1 MAKIRSV
8 PVAALRGFLFVL
20 ALTSMAAASEPIWQP
35 TPDEISRLTQRVE
48 ANWARLFPDD
58 ALRPRASWLEM
69 LNVVLDGLAVGIQ
82 PERIERAV
90 TALADLQDT
99 DPASKTYG
107 NVRWYHGDP
116 TVVDRNGVEFTT
128 RHAMVAWIF
137 FQDRIAERP
146 RQRLEGLLHLAR
158 TGIVNHKVSVG
169 YTNIYLMKAWNLIAL
184 GERFGDPGLA
194 EEGYSHLR
202 QWLAFTS
209 RVGITEYLSPDYY
222 SVDLE
227 NLALIAN
234 LAQNEEA
241 RELARRALDIVWTD
255 VALNWYRPAERLG
268 GPHSRSYNRLFNAGS
283 LDQFVARAGWA
294 SGDLGRRFGPFADA
308 TWFPPSAMALHWW
321 EAPRPRF
328 VTARFGEAP
337 HQRYSHYLGNNV
349 SVASAESNA
358 SLHDNALLMI
368 NLGGGRDV
376 PVINAFMDGRRDHY
390 GLNRTLE
397 AGSGHM
403 KALHLKPF
411 IASVQNGP
419 EVLFV
424 AAAKDGREELTA
436 LETVV
441 TLPADANYWL
451 DGRPLDIFRTVSAWT
466 PEPAPNGDGTA
477 AAVERRDGHI
487 EVALTDNDTRAGIG
501 LVRYAPTEPGATYR
515 LRATLQG
522 GPISLYLNFLDTDRR
537 LIGQENI
544 KTVKGGTTF
553 STHEQAAVAPAG
565 TAWCKAW
572 LYSPIAARTEVRV
585 HDLHLE
591 RSARNAGEGP
601 EILARF
607 DFQPYVV
614 QEIEIPN
621 GSTLVIRRQD
631 AAAALRPLS
640 AWNIGGRPI
649 TFVLANDGLAHRA
662 LRLTATHSAART
674 DGRGAAALWAYAAEN
689 LADEAAFSAFLR
701 TVGAIRSRGTRDGDE
716 IDVGVDGISGPL
728 RVVADIAG
736 ERRLVRQGMPAVD
749 PDAALLVDGKPID
762 RGWRP

>member
-1 MAKIRSV
+1 MTKV
-8 PVAALRGFLFVL
+8 LLGPVL
-20 ALTSMAAASEPIWQP
+20 AACVAVLAVAVAPMAVASDAVWQP
-35 TPDEISRLTQRVE
+35 TPEETARLKQR
-48 ANWARLFPDD
+48 ADAHWSRLFPDG
-58 ALRPRASWLEM
+58 ALRPRATWLDM
-69 LNVVLDGLAVGIQ
+69 LNVVLDGLAVGTA

-90 TALADLQDT
+90 AALADLQDT

-116 TVVDRNGVEFTT
+116 AVVDRNGVEFAT
-128 RHAMVAWIF
+128 RHAMVAWILF
-137 FQDRIAERP
+137 GERMTERP
-146 RQRLEGLLHLAR
+146 RQRLEGMLRLAR

-184 GERFGDPGLA
+184 GEGFGDPGLA

-202 QWLAFTS
+202 QWLAFTA

-227 NLALIAN
+227 NLALVAN
-234 LAQNEEA
+234 LAKNEEA
-241 RELARRALDIVWTD
+241 RELARRGLDIVWTD

-283 LDQFVARAGWA
+283 LDAFVARAGWA
-294 SGDLGRRFGPFADA
+294 TGDLGRRFGPFAAA
-308 TWFPPSAMALHWW
+308 TWFSPSAIARNWW

-328 VTARFGEAP
+328 VTARFGEVP
-337 HQRYSHYLGNNV
+337 HQRYSHYLGNSV

-368 NLGGGRDV
+368 NLGSGREV

-419 EVLFV
+419 EVLFI
-424 AAAKDGREELTA
+424 AAVKDKREELIA
-436 LETVV
+436 QETTV
-441 TLPADANYWL
+441 TLPADADYWL
-451 DGRPLDIFRTVSAWT
+451 DGRPLDVFRAVSAWT
-466 PEPAPNGDGTA
+466 PEPVPDGDLTSTA
-477 AAVERRDGHI
+477 IDRRDGHI
-487 EVALTDNDTRAGIG
+487 EVALADNDTRAGLG
-501 LVRYAPTEPGATYR
+501 LVRYVPAEPGATYR

-522 GPISLYLNFLDTDRR
+522 GPMSLYLNFLDAERR

-544 KTVKGGTTF
+544 RTVKGGAAF
-553 STHEQAAVAPAG
+553 STHEHAAAAPAG

-572 LYSPIAARTEVRV
+572 LYSPIAARTEARVR
-585 HDLHLE
+585 DLQFE
-591 RSARNAGEGP
+591 RLAKAGEMP

-607 DFQPYVV
+607 DFQPHVT
-614 QEIEIPN
+614 QEIPIPI

-631 AAAALRPLS
+631 AAAALRLLG
-640 AWNIGGRPI
+640 AWDVEDRPI
-649 TFVLANDGLAHRA
+649 PFVLVNDGLAHRA
-662 LRLTATHSAART
+662 LRLTATHAAQRT
-674 DGRGAAALWAYAAEN
+674 DGRGAAALWAHAVEG
-689 LADEAAFSAFLR
+689 LADEAAFAAFLKR
-701 TVGAIRSRGTRDGDE
+701 TGTVHSRVARNGDE
-716 IDVGVDGISGPL
+716 IDAGVDGIGGPL
-728 RVVADIAG
+728 RVVADIDG